1 MKKKAKEVPTMEQDK
16 KHDIALMR
24 YSVISPLIT
33 GLQEDYP
40 SLDAFFRDASLKGI
54 TAPDGSVRRYAPGTI
69 EKWYRAYKQGGFD
82 ALLPTGRS
90 DAGKPRKLDDG
101 IQEHIRYL
109 KTNYPRMSA
118 AAIYRQLQDNGSI
131 RHGEISESTI
141 NRYINLLALE
151 LKTTTN
157 QDMRRYERPHIN
169 EVWCGDSSVGPCL
182 KTPDGKKHKLYI
194 IALIDDASRFIT
206 GIDIFFNDNF
216 VNLMSVM
223 KSAVAKYGRPKLF
236 NFDNGSAYKNKQM
249 ELLAARIGSTLNY
262 CRPYTPTAKAKIERW
277 FRTMKDQWMASLDI
291 RDFHSLD
298 ELRGNLLAWVH
309 LYNNTPHAS
318 LKGKTPQERFFS
330 EPEQIRRLPQEQLD
344 KDFLLEVER
353 RVSADSVI
361 VIDQTEYEVDFR
373 FAKQR
378 IRLRYSPDMKEIFIA
393 EPDGSLTPIRLLNKQ
408 ENADVKREK
417 IRLCRGDD

>member
-1 MKKKAKEVPTMEQDK
+1 MEQDK

-40 SLDAFFRDASLKGI
+40 SLDAFFRDASLKGV
-54 TAPDGSVRRYAPGTI
+54 TAPDGSVRKYAPGTI

-82 ALLPTGRS
+82 ALLPSGRS
-90 DAGKPRKLDDG
+90 DAGKPRKLDDA
-101 IQEHIRYL
+101 IQEQIRYL

-118 AAIYRQLQDNGSI
+118 DAFYRQLQDNGSI

-169 EVWCGDSSVGPCL
+169 EVWCGDSSVGPYL
-182 KTPDGKKHKLYI
+182 KTSDGKKHKLYI

-298 ELRGNLLAWVH
+298 ELRGNLLAWAH

-344 KDFLLEVER
+344 KDFLLEIER

-361 VIDQTEYEVDFR
+361 VIDQIEYEVDFR

-378 IRLRYSPDMKEIFIA
+378 IRLRYSPDMKEIFIV
-393 EPDGSLTPIRLLNKQ
+393 EPDNSLTPIWLLNKQ

-417 IRLCRGDD
+417 IHLCRGED